1 MFPGGW
7 QLFIVL
13 LIILLLFGSRLPG
26 LARALGQGIV
36 EFRKG
41 LKGDDDNQKELP
53 GGGAGGGADKS
64 GEHKH

>member
-53 GGGAGGGADKS
+53 GGSAKGAD
-64 GEHKH
+64 EHKH